1 MNYDKIEPANPT
13 RDRFIVCKI
22 YNSVVHEAK
31 RLSYNDLNVHYAYN
45 FRTCR
50 NLGPCY
56 KVRFLFE
63 FVNQSRNKIRCKTN
77 EECVDEDTE

>member
-1 MNYDKIEPANPT
+1 MIMNYDKIEPANPT

-31 RLSYNDLNVHYAYN
+31 RLFYNDSNVHYAYN

-50 NLGPCY
+50 NLGQCY
-56 KVRFLFE
+56 KLRFLFD
-63 FVNQSRNKIRCKTN
+63 I
-77 EECVDEDTE
+77 

>member
-13 RDRFIVCKI
+13 RDMFIVCKI

-50 NLGPCY
+50 NLGQCY

-63 FVNQSRNKIRCKTN
+63 FVNQSY
-77 EECVDEDTE
+77 VVLH